1 MTITDLLNRLDGVR
15 SRAHG
20 KWSARCPAHPDKS
33 PSLSI
38 REVDGKVLLHCFGG
52 CTPEEIVGAL
62 GLDLKDLFTDSP
74 TPHGQR
80 LTPKPQKL
88 DLFDVAFRFEMAA
101 LDRRLR
107 AERVL
112 TAVAGFNGDELSD
125 SQRDRL
131 MKAIARAFEDQD
143 RAEFLETVA
152 DDFRMKA
159 FHERTEQHAA

>member
-1 MTITDLLNRLDGVR
+1 MTITDLLSRLDGVR

-80 LTPKPQKL
+80 PIAKLQKL
-88 DLFDVAFRFEMAA
+88 DLVDVAFRFEMAA

-107 AERVL
+107 AEWTL
-112 TAVAGFNGDELSD
+112 KAVENFNGDNLSD
-125 SQRDRL
+125 EDRDRL
-131 MKAIARAFEDQD
+131 MKVVARAYADRDQ
-143 RAEFLETVA
+143 AEFLETVA
-152 DDFRMKA
+152 DDFRLKA
-159 FHERTEQHAA
+159 FHERTNRHAA